1 MQPLFRQE
9 AVAHATRLEGR
20 VLLPASVSVWLIGAV
35 LAAVLGLAIWFATT
49 ATYARTETVQGWL
62 SPAAGTVRVVAS
74 GRGVVSALLVA
85 KGDVVERG
93 APLARIGLLDQS
105 DGERGGPMLLR
116 SLRTQREARERAL
129 RATVRRLAL
138 GAERLDA
145 RRSLL
150 RDELADVEV
159 ELAAAGPA
167 RSDLTRAAKRLEREL
182 FDVTKELE
190 TIPEAEAVAR
200 AEAEGALAGID
211 ERLARLAMEVER
223 VVHAPV
229 GGRITALPVRIGHP
243 VTPGA
248 CVAVVVPD
256 DSELVAELFVP
267 SRAAGFVA
275 VGQPLRLKYD
285 AFPFQRFGAQDGV
298 VAEVSPAVLSPEES
312 GYPAGQPA
320 EPVFRVRGRLAEQRL
335 DAYGTDMPLRAGMRL
350 TADIVVDRRTLVE
363 WLLDPLYAV
372 GRR

>member
-85 KGDVVERG
+85 EGDVVERG
-93 APLARIGLLDQS
+93 ASLARIGLLDQS
-105 DGERGGPMLLR
+105 DAEPGGPMLLR
-116 SLRTQREARERAL
+116 ALRTQREARERAL

-159 ELAAAGPA
+159 ELAEAGSA
-167 RSDLTRAAKRLEREL
+167 RSDLKRAAKRLEREL

-190 TIPEAEAVAR
+190 TVPETEAVAR

-229 GGRITALPVRIGHP
+229 GGRIAAVPVRIGHS

-248 CVAVVVPD
+248 SVAVVVPD

-298 VAEVSPAVLSPEES
+298 VAEVSLAVLSPEES
-312 GYPAGQPA
+312 GLSAGQPA
-320 EPVFRVRGRLAEQRL
+320 EPVFRVRGRLAAQQLE
-335 DAYGTDMPLRAGMRL
+335 AYGADMPLRAGMRL
-350 TADIVVDRRTLVE
+350 TADIVVDRRTLIE